1 MLRIVA
7 PVSEPM
13 RPANTAAKLQAL
25 FALIDAA
32 RLTAET
38 LDIDDPLTKREL
50 LDSLAL
56 AEISILR
63 LVEDEA

>member
-7 PVSEPM
+7 PVREPM
-13 RPANTAAKLQAL
+13 RSADTAAKLQAL

-32 RLTAET
+32 RLSAET
-38 LDIDDPLTKREL
+38 LDTDDPLTKREL

-63 LVEDEA
+63 LMEEED

>member
-1 MLRIVA
+1 
-7 PVSEPM
+7 M
-13 RPANTAAKLQAL
+13 RSADTAAKLQAL

-32 RLTAET
+32 RLSAET
-38 LDIDDPLTKREL
+38 LEIDDPLTKREL

-63 LVEDEA
+63 LMEEED

>member
-7 PVSEPM
+7 PVKEPM
-13 RPANTAAKLQAL
+13 RSADRVAKLQAL

-32 RLTAET
+32 RLTADTIE
-38 LDIDDPLTKREL
+38 IDDPLTKREL
-50 LDSLAL
+50 LDSLAV

-63 LVEDEA
+63 LIEEEG

>member
-7 PVSEPM
+7 PVREPM
-13 RPANTAAKLQAL
+13 RSADTAAKLQAL

-32 RLTAET
+32 RVTAGT
-38 LDIDDPLTKREL
+38 IDIDDPLTKREL

-63 LVEDEA
+63 LMEEED